1 MTLRRPIDRTAKSPS
16 MNDAGIV
23 LPYINRRPGVN
34 PRPAH
39 CVTATI
45 LRHLAGALAAV
56 IMLPL
61 SHSAAA
67 VEELGWYG
75 GGGIA
80 LTNYKE
86 PDISVD
92 MSKRG
97 LAGTS
102 RLSTQAVPWEL
113 IFGYR
118 ASNWLGFEV
127 GYLHLDKQEG
137 AMDLT
142 APFQSSVDAMQE
154 TDGFSILARGAM
166 PFSRVFSVVANAG
179 IYIWHIESTAS
190 SLAGQTAVSAILDHR
205 GVAPR
210 IGLGIEAIVSER
222 STLRFEAH
230 MIGINHQTAGVFSVN
245 FLHYFGGP

>member
-1 MTLRRPIDRTAKSPS
+1 
-16 MNDAGIV
+16 MNDAGSV
-23 LPYINRRPGVN
+23 LPSIARRPGVY
-34 PRPAH
+34 PRPA
-39 CVTATI
+39 
-45 LRHLAGALAAV
+45 LRTKPAIPRRAAGVLAAL

-80 LTNYKE
+80 ATNYKE
-86 PDISVD
+86 PDLSVD

-97 LAGTS
+97 LVGTS
-102 RLSTQAVPWEL
+102 RLTTQAVPWEL
-113 IFGYR
+113 VFGYR
-118 ASNWLGFEV
+118 ASNYLGFEV
-127 GYLHLDKQEG
+127 GYLHLDKQAG
-137 AMDLT
+137 SMDLT
-142 APFQSSVDAMQE
+142 APFLSSVDAMQE
-154 TDGFSILARGAM
+154 SDGFSLLGRGAL
-166 PFSRVFSVVANAG
+166 PLSRVFSVVANAG

-190 SLAGQTAVSAILDHR
+190 SLAGQTAVSALLEHR

-210 IGLGIEAIVSER
+210 MGLGLEAIVSER

-230 MIGINHQTAGVFSVN
+230 VIGINHQTAGVFSIN